1 MRRILVLL
9 PVALLVAAA
18 AAMTAEA
25 IVPPRNCGYIRVS
38 GKRYQIKSD
47 QLRCTTARRYAT
59 RYMARGIRPRGY
71 RCYRYRESSL
81 KAKCVNRRANPD
93 KTIFIIKRR

>member
-1 MRRILVLL
+1 MRRVLVLL
-9 PVALLVAAA
+9 PLVLLVAAA

-25 IVPPRNCGYIRVS
+25 IVPPRDCGTIRVK
-38 GKRYQIKSD
+38 GKRYRIKSD
-47 QLRCTTARRYAT
+47 QVRCATAKRYAT
-59 RYMARGIRPRGY
+59 RYMARGTRPRGY

-93 KTIFIIKRR
+93 RTIFIIKR